1 MKHIKSYKLFE
12 SKDDNIILDI
22 TDCYMDLFDEYNMK
36 EFKLEDLPGYKGIP
50 EREKNSER
58 PYAKI
63 DSVNKISVPHD
74 AVVWSNCTKD
84 RFASEERRDD
94 YLNGLDYIYFVVVH
108 NNDKINPGYTITIYN
123 KNIIQCFADKS
134 DGYNFPFIKNYK
146 LRRLVSECSERIS
159 DYLNVKEKPTIYSFD
174 NECSINFY
182 LNPYRFKKSDLA
194 RDYSRGF
201 ISKEK
206 YERLLKNAI

>member
-1 MKHIKSYKLFE
+1 MKHLKSYNLFE

-22 TDCYMDLFDEYNMK
+22 ADCYMDLFDEYNMK
-36 EFKLEDLPGYKGIP
+36 EFKLEELPGYKGIP

-63 DSVNKISVPHD
+63 DSVNNISVPHD
-74 AVVWSNCTKD
+74 AIVWSNCTKD
-84 RFASEERRDD
+84 KFANEERRDD
-94 YLNGLDYIYFVVVH
+94 YLKSLNYIYFVIKY
-108 NNDKINPGYTITIYN
+108 NNDKINPGYTIVIYS
-123 KNIIQCFADKS
+123 KNIIECFADKS
-134 DGYNFPFIKNYK
+134 KGFDFIKNYK
-146 LRRLVSECSERIS
+146 LRRLVSECSDRIL
-159 DYLNVKEKPTIYSFD
+159 DYLNVKEEPTIYSFE
-174 NECSINFY
+174 NECIINFY
-182 LNPYRFKKSDLA
+182 LNPYRFKRSDLA